1 MVNAQMLMSR
11 DVIKYSYIPG
21 MDRFLKKKKIIL
33 YQNEIKNKD
42 QLLIYTQVILKQYL
56 NELLS

>member
-21 MDRFLKKKKIIL
+21 MDRFLKKKIFL

-42 QLLIYTQVILKQYL
+42 QLLIYTQVILKQNL